1 MLHYQLGEIWKRIEN
16 KLLFQPFG
24 VLGCPGVG
32 IRGRPV
38 PATVPIVGGMPG
50 GVSLWRSADRGVG
63 LWYRGRRISGVE
75 KKCSFPFFSKHGGYG
90 QGWLRYR
97 SARKSRL
104 WYRYPKTNTNRWA
117 WRGFWDLPGGQY
129 LGAGKEWKR
138 MEKNSS
144 FPGVGVSG
152 VVGSQKLACN
162 SRGWS

>member
-1 MLHYQLGEIWKRIEN
+1 MLHYQLVEIWKRMEN

-38 PATVPIVGGMPG
+38 PATVPIVGRMPG

-117 WRGFWDLPGGQY
+117 WRAFGTSQEVSIWVLEKN
-129 LGAGKEWKR
+129 GKEL
-138 MEKNSS
+138 EKNSS
-144 FPGVGVSG
+144 FPSVGVSE
-152 VVGSQKLACN
+152 VVGSQSISCHPQ
-162 SRGWS
+162 GWS

>member
-1 MLHYQLGEIWKRIEN
+1 MLHYQLVEIWKRMEN

-24 VLGCPGVG
+24 VLGWPGVG

-75 KKCSFPFFSKHGGYG
+75 KKCSFPFFSILFQAWWVRTGLAPVPVRSEIKTMVSIPENKHESVGVARVLGPP
-90 QGWLRYR
+90 RR
-97 SARKSRL
+97 SVS
-104 WYRYPKTNTNRWA
+104 
-117 WRGFWDLPGGQY
+117 GC
-129 LGAGKEWKR
+129 WKR

-144 FPGVGVSG
+144 FPGVGVSE
-152 VVGSQKLACN
+152 VVGSQKFACHP
-162 SRGWS
+162 RGWS